1 MNRFDEAAKSWDSK
15 PSSVA
20 IAKTS
25 VDNINEIIDVK
36 DDFKILDYGC
46 GTGLIAFGLSNAHH
60 EVVGMDYSIGM
71 VEKFNEK
78 AAQLNYKNVKA
89 IQHNI
94 NEEDL
99 PKNEF
104 DLIATSMTLHH
115 ILDTNMFIR
124 KCKESLKVGGYLC
137 INDLVTEDGTFH
149 KKHNNDGVEHFGF
162 DIAELSQIIEN
173 HGFDIIEARVI
184 HNDFRNDRNY
194 PIFQII
200 AKLTTKN
207 LIAIFGNPVAHSKSP
222 QMQNAGLKH
231 INFDAKYIKHHLEN
245 GETIKDVFNQ
255 NEYVGANI
263 TVPHKEHA
271 YANADVV
278 EGLANKIQA
287 VNTYIKKDGKVVAY
301 NTDAPGFIKAI
312 ESFGDVKNVLLL
324 GAGGTAKAISLA
336 LQEQNINVTVL
347 NRSEGKL
354 EFFKNENIKCSTWD
368 NFEAQDFDLVVN
380 STSAGL
386 KDEYLPAPIE
396 IIEPILKNASF
407 AFDCVYGKITPFLT
421 LAQQNGCE
429 IKDGEDMLLFQG
441 VLAFEY
447 FTNTKADDEL
457 IQAMRMALKNS

>member
-36 DDFKILDYGC
+36 DNFKILDYGC

-137 INDLVTEDGTFH
+137 INDLVSEDGTFH

-222 QMQNAGLKH
+222 QMQNAGLKQ

-271 YANADVV
+271 YANADIV

-287 VNTYIKKDGKVVAY
+287 VNTYIKQDGKVVAY